1 MNFTSNK
8 INPAVWG
15 TCIVLLMLP
24 ELLMLD
30 TKTWWDAPVVIVF
43 NILFYGFFAWLFCGL
58 ASLTGRR
65 TELALQVV
73 LQAVMAA
80 YSVSN
85 VFMLIMF
92 NRHWDAYSWQF
103 LCETNERESSEFFSS
118 YVLSLPTLVILAG
131 YVALFVAEVRVG
143 RRVKRCRL
151 FPRRRLWAVAAS
163 IIGMVMVG
171 QTIFFGPDVQ
181 FNYERVAKY
190 HSPIK
195 RNAMWNIWQSALIYD
210 SFRDEFARC
219 A

>member
-1 MNFTSNK
+1 M
-8 INPAVWG
+8 
-15 TCIVLLMLP
+15 
-24 ELLMLD
+24 
-30 TKTWWDAPVVIVF
+30 
-43 NILFYGFFAWLFCGL
+43 
-58 ASLTGRR
+58 
-65 TELALQVV
+65 QVV

-103 LCETNERESSEFFSS
+103 LCETNERESSEFFF
-118 YVLSLPTLVILAG
+118 LRPLAPTLVILAG

-181 FNYERVAKY
+181 VNYERVAKY

-195 RNAMWNIWQSALIYD
+195 RNAMEYLAVGAHL
-210 SFRDEFARC
+210 R
-219 A
+219 